1 MTEHSPHS
9 KSLTRLARNSLWS
22 GFGLYAGLAFVPLT
36 SIILTRF
43 LGVDGYG
50 IYSLVQSWAGFAAG
64 LCSLGLY
71 GASLRLI
78 PMYVAKREFG
88 KVKGCLIHTTWIVGV
103 LALCVSLAVAFFP
116 DEFCSLFVRKPDS
129 MTWES
134 FQEKVVPA
142 FQFYSVSI
150 LLTALYQSFLS
161 GLAGL
166 QAFRYK
172 VIAND
177 LISPV
182 AKTLALVILLW
193 IGFGVTGALA
203 ANIIQDVTI
212 LLLSGWFLTKTFP
225 EVKERTVK
233 AIFETGRTIKFAVAL
248 FLDSLLYRYTFQLD
262 VLFLGYFGQLSGV
275 GIYTVAQ
282 NLQRLIYLPGYS
294 VLTSFGPLCGELYS
308 KGDTHSLASVYK
320 TATKWMFTFS
330 CPLFTLYVLFA
341 DPILQIFGHD
351 FVQGKSVL
359 IILATGSLVA
369 DFVGLSG
376 SVIVSTG
383 RAKLNLVN
391 SAVSAIV
398 SIALFVLLIPSY
410 GITGAAIARSA
421 AVLTINCIRLVQVRV
436 LYKIHPFKSSLWK
449 PVLASVTAV
458 SLVKVLMLFLETP
471 DGNAFWVA
479 FAGYVVLF
487 IGTYTVSLWLLG
499 LDTEDQMV
507 WGLVKKKLPWRR
519 DSRS

>member
-36 SIILTRF
+36 SVILTRF
-43 LGVDGYG
+43 LGADGYG

-103 LALCVSLAVAFFP
+103 LALCVSLAVALFP

-134 FQEKVVPA
+134 FREKVVPV

-282 NLQRLIYLPGYS
+282 NLQRLIHMPGYS
-294 VLTSFGPLCGELYS
+294 ILTSFGPMCGELYA
-308 KGDTHSLASVYK
+308 KGDLEGLEKTYK
-320 TATKWMFTFS
+320 TATKWSCTFS
-330 CPLFTLYVLFA
+330 FPLFTMYVLFA
-341 DPILQIFGHD
+341 EPILQIFGHE
-351 FVQGKSVL
+351 FVAGQTALIVL
-359 IILATGSLVA
+359 ASGSLVA
-369 DFVGLSG
+369 DSLGLSG
-376 SVIVSTG
+376 SALVSTG
-383 RAKLNLVN
+383 RAKLNLVG
-391 SAVSAIV
+391 SVVSATTSIV
-398 SIALFVLLIPSY
+398 LFIILIPRY
-410 GITGAAIARSA
+410 GILGAAIARSVA
-421 AVLTINCIRLVQVRV
+421 FLVINAIRIIQVKV
-436 LYKIHPFKSSLWK
+436 VYNIHPFKRALLK
-449 PVLASVTAV
+449 PLGACVSAASVVRV
-458 SLVKVLMLFLETP
+458 SSFFLPIP
-471 DGNAFWVA
+471 DGGGFWMVFIA
-479 FAGYVVLF
+479 YLVIFSGVYVCV
-487 IGTYTVSLWLLG
+487 LWLLKF
-499 LDTEDQMV
+499 DDEDQMV
-507 WGLVKKKLPWRR
+507 WEILKRR
-519 DSRS
+519 VFLQRKSRT